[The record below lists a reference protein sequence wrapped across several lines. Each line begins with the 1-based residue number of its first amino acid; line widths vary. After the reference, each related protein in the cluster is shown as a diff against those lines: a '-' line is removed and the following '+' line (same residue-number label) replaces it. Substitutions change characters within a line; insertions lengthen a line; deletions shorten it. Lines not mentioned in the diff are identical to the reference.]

1 MRRIITSILD
11 NDLYKFT
18 MLNAVLKLYPD
29 QQVEYTFH
37 NRDKRDV
44 PTAVYIEF
52 AKQVGYMA
60 EVGLTLNEEL
70 YLRQNFSELFDED
83 FFEFL
88 RNFRFDPE
96 QVKMDYIGQD
106 LKMTIKGTWESTIL
120 WEVVLM
126 SLLSEIFFAITAP
139 DTSLKQFKINTADK
153 GEILKKNG
161 IKFMEFG
168 TRRRMSKLTQSLAI
182 SLLKI
187 TGKTNFLGTSNVYL
201 GMLHDVP
208 VKGTVAHEWIMYHG
222 AVVGYKMAN
231 EEAIEAWREVYGTE
245 LDTVLPDT
253 YTSKS
258 FFDTVKI
265 PVTSLRQ
272 DSGDPELFTSR
283 AHMYFSEQA
292 QGKTISSDKTIIYS
306 DNLNVERVLE
316 LNVHDGGYFN
326 KIFAIGTNFTN
337 DVEGVKP
344 LNIVIK
350 MSKANG
356 KPTVKLSDT
365 EGKHTGDQE
374 EITKCKKEL
383 GL

>member
-11 NDLYKFT
+11 NDLYKLT
-18 MLNAVLKLYPD
+18 MLNAVLKLYPG

-60 EVGLTLNEEL
+60 EIGLTLNEEI
-70 YLRQNFSELFDED
+70 YLRQNFSQLFDED
-83 FFEFL
+83 FFEYL
-88 RNFRFDPE
+88 RNFRFNPD
-96 QVKMDYIGQD
+96 QVRMDYIGQD

-120 WEVVLM
+120 WEVVLLA
-126 SLLSEIFFAITAP
+126 LLSEIFFTMTAP

-153 GEILKKNG
+153 GETLKKHD
-161 IKFMEFG
+161 IRFMEFG

-187 TGKTNFLGTSNVYL
+187 TGKGNFLGTSNVYL

-253 YTSKS
+253 YTTKS

-265 PVTSLRQ
+265 PITSLRQ
-272 DSGDPELFTSR
+272 DSGDPMMFTSR
-283 AHMYFSEQA
+283 AHMYFGDQA
-292 QGKTISSDKTIIYS
+292 KEKTIIYS
-306 DNLNVERVLE
+306 DNLNVEKVLAINARE
-316 LNVHDGGYFN
+316 EDDFN
-326 KIFAIGTNFTN
+326 KIFALGTNFTN
-337 DVEGVKP
+337 DVEGIKP

-356 KPTVKLSDT
+356 KPTVKLSDS
-365 EGKHTGDQE
+365 EGKYTGNPK
-374 EITKCKKEL
+374 EIEKCKKEL